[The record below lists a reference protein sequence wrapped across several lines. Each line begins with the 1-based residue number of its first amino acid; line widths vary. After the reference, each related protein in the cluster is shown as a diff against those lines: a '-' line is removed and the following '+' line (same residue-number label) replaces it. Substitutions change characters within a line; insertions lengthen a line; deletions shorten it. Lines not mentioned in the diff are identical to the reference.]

1 MAAPFCLCRH
11 STPSWR
17 TWASRRTDS
26 DAAHFLMDN
35 VHVSREH
42 GLFSYEPL
50 LQMLGLP
57 TPYSGGG
64 DDVGGHEEPPPSGG
78 AASPRPSLGEAISPQ
93 PGCEPIA
100 DPPRHAWTP
109 RSTDM
114 ASTPADAASPGTE
127 GDRSFPLEAA
137 AAEGRAARAA
147 PPLQAAAE
155 DPEGSAAARP
165 EETEQEFWARQG
177 PGIQRLFSAWDA
189 NQLANEA
196 FLAMLQSQLGDRVDI
211 SRPDSEFL
219 YVTNKHRSAR
229 NMGFAALMSALRRDA
244 NLRPAQDKALR
255 RADAPAVLRQVGG
268 GALLAGRGEARLLRA
283 PHFSGR
289 RHAAMHQLDCA
300 SQASVPPTPLHAAGK
315 ATGAVVVPGAQRGGR
330 KHYPY
335 GSDLGDSSIPPS
347 PGAES
352 RIAWGEPPTGEGS
365 CSSTLRLQ
373 TADSVR
379 PGARAAAALAAD
391 AADDARSV
399 GGESVLSELTRR
411 DRRGHGN
418 ILTWGGDSRDVT
430 PTRRRLQ
437 GRAPGQQRR
446 ADCDRMW

>member
-1 MAAPFCLCRH
+1 MDPALEDFLKEAIRVAQRYDQDGGAVLPLQAFHAILEDLGLEE
-11 STPSWR
+11 
-17 TWASRRTDS
+17 DS

-127 GDRSFPLEAA
+127 GGSFPLEAA

-244 NLRPAQDKALR
+244 NATRIRLYGEPTPPPSCVRSVA
-255 RADAPAVLRQVGG
+255 
-268 GALLAGRGEARLLRA
+268 GA
-283 PHFSGR
+283 R